1 MTTATMHE
9 ATEPAEARGLARDGV
24 RLLVHTGEHVEH
36 TVFRDLGRHLGPG
49 DLLVVN
55 TSATLPAAVD
65 GYRADGSPVTVH
77 FATRL
82 DEETWIVELRHTDG
96 TPGPVAGV
104 RRFEA
109 VRFPGTRCG
118 MALLLDPYP
127 HEHTPQRLWKARIS
141 VPHARVETFLAD
153 RGRPISYAHVRERWP
168 LTAYQTIFARDE
180 GSAEMPSAGRPF
192 THELV
197 VDLITRGVTVAPIV
211 LHTGV
216 SSQEVGEPP
225 LREWFAVPESTA
237 NLVRRAR
244 RVIAVGTTV
253 TRALESAV
261 GPDGEIAAASGWT
274 DLMLGPDRPARVV
287 DGVISGLHAPEAT
300 HLLLLEAVVGR
311 AVVRRAYDAAMA
323 EDYLWHEFGDSSLL
337 LP

>member
-1 MTTATMHE
+1 MSTPVAQA
-9 ATEPAEARGLARDGV
+9 ATEPAEARGLSRDGV
-24 RLLVHTGEHVEH
+24 RLLVHARERVEH
-36 TVFRDLGRHLGPG
+36 TVFRDLGRHLGSG

-77 FATRL
+77 FATRI
-82 DEETWIVELRHTDG
+82 DDETWVLELRHTDG
-96 TPGPVAGV
+96 TPGPVSGV

-109 VRFPGTRCG
+109 VRFPGTGCG

-127 HEHTPQRLWKARIS
+127 VEHTPQRLWKARIT
-141 VPHARVETFLAD
+141 VPQARVETFLAE
-153 RGRPISYAHVRERWP
+153 RGRPITYAYLRDRWP
-168 LTAYQTIFARDE
+168 LTAYQTVFARDE

-192 THELV
+192 TNELV

-216 SSQEVGEPP
+216 SSPDVGEPP
-225 LREWFAVPESTA
+225 LREWFSVPEHTA
-237 NLVRRAR
+237 SLVRQAR

-261 GPDGEIAAASGWT
+261 RPDGEIAAARGWT
-274 DLMLGPDRPARVV
+274 DLLLGPDRPARVV
-287 DGVISGLHAPEAT
+287 HGIISGLHAPEAT
-300 HLLLLEAVVGR
+300 HLLLLEAVVGPT
-311 AVVRRAYDAAMA
+311 VVRRAYDEALAQG
-323 EDYLWHEFGDSSLL
+323 YLWHEFGDSSLL

>member
-1 MTTATMHE
+1 MSTPVAQA
-9 ATEPAEARGLARDGV
+9 ATEPAEARGLTRDGI
-24 RLLVHTGEHVEH
+24 RLLVHAEGRVEH

-65 GYRADGSPVTVH
+65 GYRADGSPVTAH
-77 FATRL
+77 FATRI
-82 DEETWIVELRHTDG
+82 DAETWVLELRHTDG
-96 TPGPVAGV
+96 TPGPVDDV

-109 VRFPGTRCG
+109 VRFPGTGCG

-127 HEHTPQRLWKARIS
+127 AKHTPQRLWKARIT

-153 RGRPISYAHVRERWP
+153 RGRPITYAYLRERWP
-168 LTAYQTIFARDE
+168 LTAYQTVFARDE

-192 THELV
+192 TNELV

-216 SSQEVGEPP
+216 SSQDMGEPP
-225 LREWFAVPESTA
+225 LREWFNVPEHTA
-237 NLVRRAR
+237 SLVRQAR

-261 GPDGEIAAASGWT
+261 RPDGEITAARGWT
-274 DLMLGPDRPARVV
+274 DLLLGPDRPARVV
-287 DGVISGLHAPEAT
+287 DGIISGLHAPEAT
-300 HLLLLEAVVGR
+300 HLLLLEAVVGP
-311 AVVRRAYDAAMA
+311 AVVRRAYDEALA
-323 EDYLWHEFGDSSLL
+323 EGYLWHEFGDSSLL

>member
-1 MTTATMHE
+1 MSTPVAQA
-9 ATEPAEARGLARDGV
+9 ATEPAEARGLTRDGI
-24 RLLVHTGEHVEH
+24 RLLVHAEGRVEH

-77 FATRL
+77 FATRI
-82 DEETWIVELRHTDG
+82 DAETWVLELRHTDG
-96 TPGPVAGV
+96 TPGPVDGV

-109 VRFPGTRCG
+109 VRFPGTGCG

-127 HEHTPQRLWKARIS
+127 TKHTPQRLWKARIT

-153 RGRPISYAHVRERWP
+153 RGRPITYAYLRERWP
-168 LTAYQTIFARDE
+168 LTAYQTVFARDE

-192 THELV
+192 TNELV
-197 VDLITRGVTVAPIV
+197 VDLITRGVGIAPIV

-216 SSQEVGEPP
+216 SSQDVGEPP
-225 LREWFAVPESTA
+225 LREWFSVPEQTA
-237 NLVRRAR
+237 NLVRQAR

-261 GPDGEIAAASGWT
+261 RPDGEIAAARGWT
-274 DLMLGPDRPARVV
+274 DLLLGPDRPARVV
-287 DGVISGLHAPEAT
+287 DGIISGLHAPEAT
-300 HLLLLEAVVGR
+300 HLLLLEAVVGP
-311 AVVRRAYDAAMA
+311 AVVRRAYDEALA
-323 EDYLWHEFGDSSLL
+323 EGYLWHEFGDSSLL

>member
-1 MTTATMHE
+1 MRE
-9 ATEPAEARGLARDGV
+9 ATEPAEARGLARDGI
-24 RLLVHTGEHVEH
+24 RMLVHREEQVEH
-36 TVFRDLGRHLGPG
+36 TVFRDLGRFLGPG

-82 DEETWIVELRHTDG
+82 DDDTWVLELRHTDG
-96 TPGPVAGV
+96 TPGPVHDA

-109 VRFPGTRCG
+109 VRFPGAGCG
-118 MALLLDPYP
+118 MALLLEPYP
-127 HEHTPQRLWKARIS
+127 VERRPQRLWKARIT

-153 RGRPISYAHVRERWP
+153 RGRPISYAYVRERWP
-168 LTAYQTIFARDE
+168 LSAYQTVFARDG
-180 GSAEMPSAGRPF
+180 GSAEMASAGRPF
-192 THELV
+192 TGELV
-197 VDLITRGVTVAPIV
+197 IDLITRGVAIAPIV

-216 SSQEVGEPP
+216 SSPDAGEPP
-225 LREWFAVPESTA
+225 LREWFAVPASTA
-237 NLVRRAR
+237 AQVRGAR

-261 GPDGEIAAASGWT
+261 DAKGEAVAKRGWT
-274 DLMLGPDRPARVV
+274 DLVLGPDRPARVV
-287 DGVISGLHAPEAT
+287 HGVISGLHAPEAT
-300 HLLLLEAVVGR
+300 HLALLEAVVGVDAVHRSYEHAR
-311 AVVRRAYDAAMA
+311 A
-323 EDYLWHEFGDSSLL
+323 EGYLWHEFGDSSLL

>member
-1 MTTATMHE
+1 MTTLVARE
-9 ATEPAEARGLARDGV
+9 ATEPAEARGLARDGI
-24 RLLVHTGEHVEH
+24 RLLVHAGGRVEH

-82 DEETWIVELRHTDG
+82 DADTWVLELRHTDG
-96 TPGPVAGV
+96 TPGPVPGV

-109 VRFPGTRCG
+109 VRFPGTGCG
-118 MALLLDPYP
+118 MALLLEPYP
-127 HEHTPQRLWKARIS
+127 HEHTPQRLWKARIT

-153 RGRPISYAHVRERWP
+153 RGRPITYSYMRERWP
-168 LTAYQTIFARDE
+168 LTAYQTVFARDE

-192 THELV
+192 TNELV
-197 VDLITRGVTVAPIV
+197 VDLITRGVTIAPIV

-216 SSQEVGEPP
+216 SSQETAELP
-225 LREWFAVPESTA
+225 LREWFAVSQGTA
-237 NLVRRAR
+237 DLVRHAR

-287 DGVISGLHAPEAT
+287 DGIVSGLHAPEAT
-300 HLLLLEAVVGR
+300 HLLLLEAVVGPE
-311 AVVRRAYDAAMA
+311 AVRRAYDEAYA

>member
-1 MTTATMHE
+1 MSTPVIHD
-9 ATEPAEARGLARDGV
+9 ATEPAEARGLARDGI
-24 RLLVHTGEHVEH
+24 RLLVHSEGRVEH

-82 DEETWIVELRHTDG
+82 DDETWVLELRHADG
-96 TPGPVAGV
+96 TPGPVDGV

-109 VRFPGTRCG
+109 VRFPGTGCG
-118 MALLLDPYP
+118 MALLLEAYP
-127 HEHTPQRLWKARIS
+127 KEHARQRLWKARIT
-141 VPHARVETFLAD
+141 VPQTRVETFLAE
-153 RGRPISYAHVRERWP
+153 RGRPIAYSYLRERWP
-168 LTAYQTIFARDE
+168 LTAYQTVFARDE

-197 VDLITRGVTVAPIV
+197 VDLITRGVAIAPIV

-225 LREWFAVPESTA
+225 LREWFSVPEHTA
-237 NLVRRAR
+237 AMVRQAR
-244 RVIAVGTTV
+244 RVVAVGTTV
-253 TRALESAV
+253 VRALESAV
-261 GPDGEIAAASGWT
+261 RDDGEIAPASGWT
-274 DLMLGPDRPARVV
+274 DLLLGPDRPARVV
-287 DGVISGLHAPEAT
+287 DGLISGLHAPEAT
-300 HLLLLEAVVGR
+300 HLLLLEAVVGPT
-311 AVVRRAYDAAMA
+311 VLRRVYDEALA
-323 EDYLWHEFGDSSLL
+323 EGYLWHEFGDSTLL

>member
-1 MTTATMHE
+1 MTTAIVRE

-24 RLLVHTGEHVEH
+24 RLLVHAENRVEH
-36 TVFRDLGRHLGPG
+36 TVFRDLGRHLGLG

-82 DEETWIVELRHTDG
+82 DEETWVLELRHADG
-96 TPGPVAGV
+96 TPGPVEGV

-109 VRFPGTRCG
+109 VRFPGTGCG

-127 HEHTPQRLWKARIS
+127 QEHTPQRLWKARIT
-141 VPHARVETFLAD
+141 VPQARVETFLAE
-153 RGRPISYAHVRERWP
+153 RGRPISYAYVPERWP
-168 LTAYQTIFARDE
+168 LTAYQTVFARDE

-192 THELV
+192 TTELV
-197 VDLITRGVTVAPIV
+197 VDLITRGVTIAPVV

-225 LREWFAVPESTA
+225 LREWFSVPEHTA
-237 NLVRRAR
+237 TLVRQAR

-261 GPDGEIAAASGWT
+261 GADGRIGPARGWT
-274 DLMLGPDRPARVV
+274 ELLLGPDRPARVV
-287 DGVISGLHAPEAT
+287 DGLISGLHAPEAT
-300 HLLLLEAVVGR
+300 HLLLLEAVVG
-311 AVVRRAYDAAMA
+311 AAAVRRAYAAARA